1 MYNMTVISY
10 ELNTPTVHGGSKKAI
25 GRTIQQFQWSRGRP
39 GKSYG
44 LWDDNFFLGLKHVER
59 NMLKQQN
66 HGCLYLNLVV
76 GDAAFFW
83 PRTFFWLYSMSWC
96 KGTSTLW

>member
-66 HGCLYLNLVV
+66 HGCLHLNLVV
-76 GDAAFFW
+76 GDAAFFLAQN
-83 PRTFFWLYSMSWC
+83 FLLAIFNELV
-96 KGTSTLW
+96 